1 MTANQIAEASHSNP
15 HSRLGL
21 SAFHGILKYVMH
33 ILIGP
38 SRILVVRDIPER
50 HRQGDVRL
58 SLNPPDELVS
68 VKDLLHQ
75 GDIAAGLE
83 QAEEDLP
90 FTKGKGARL
99 SQSSK

>member
-1 MTANQIAEASHSNP
+1 MAANQIAEAGYGNP

-21 SAFHGILKYVMH
+21 GSFHGVLQTVMH

-50 HRQGDVRL
+50 HRQGDIRL

-83 QAEEDLP
+83 TAEEDLP
-90 FTKGKGARL
+90 FAMRKDARL
-99 SQSSK
+99 NLSSK